1 MALASAIGNGRKIT
15 EFTMA
20 NSAALA
26 AMQTAN
32 VSSTVS
38 ANPLSRHKERTA
50 YFTSRKSVSMTC
62 APPSLHFAE
71 NGRGKLY
78 RRGGLAPANQYVLWK
93 SYARA
98 QGKVPSGYAAFEE
111 IQRAVLDVLDGRKNS
126 SILTVCRANSCAA
139 EAAVPIKLPGTK
151 SRHAGKGS
159 RQPGRTRAFPQF
171 RA

>member
-1 MALASAIGNGRKIT
+1 MELASAIGNGRKIT

-20 NSAALA
+20 KSAELA

-50 YFTSRKSVSMTC
+50 YFRSRKSVSMTC

-98 QGKVPSGYAAFEE
+98 KGKVPSGYAAFEE
-111 IQRAVLDVLDGRKNS
+111 VQHAVLDALDSPGKFINSGRFANHFIVRPRPRFPS
-126 SILTVCRANSCAA
+126 SFPEQSRDARV
-139 EAAVPIKLPGTK
+139 EAL
-151 SRHAGKGS
+151 
-159 RQPGRTRAFPQF
+159 
-171 RA
+171 